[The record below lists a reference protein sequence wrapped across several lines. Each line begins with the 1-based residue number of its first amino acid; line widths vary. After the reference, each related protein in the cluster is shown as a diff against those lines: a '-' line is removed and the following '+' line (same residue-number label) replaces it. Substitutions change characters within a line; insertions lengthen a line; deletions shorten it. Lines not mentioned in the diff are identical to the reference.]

1 MCSKPESPQVRKNLT
16 NLIHSSE
23 SQEEATRN
31 PNPGSP
37 VDPLDIPS
45 QPAGSA
51 RSTRSKTTFQCI
63 SGCNIRNDKNMIR
76 CMHCMLRCHT
86 KCVGEASGYS
96 GVWACF
102 ECRLKPKQI
111 ASLVNDMKDA
121 LSQIRDLNHTIA
133 DLGVDT
139 NNLKDAMQTI
149 NSELC
154 QLRLLNVDLKKEN
167 SDLKTELAYLKK
179 IETSVSSKTVSTP
192 DLLIGSSVIRNI
204 EATDQSQLL
213 TTCISGIKFKAV
225 TEKLA
230 DLESQQKSFKT
241 IHVVTGSS
249 DCNLSE
255 STCESIK
262 QNVKESIDQ
271 ALKISENVQISSILP
286 RTDDQEANIKAEN
299 TNLSLKD
306 LCSEYD
312 KVSFCDQD
320 VNFRLADGSINDALL
335 VNDGLHP
342 NHKGSLRII
351 NNLKLNARVKK
362 FNRGSSTSWN
372 YEPKQYNMTYSQ

>member
-1 MCSKPESPQVRKNLT
+1 M
-16 NLIHSSE
+16 
-23 SQEEATRN
+23 
-31 PNPGSP
+31 
-37 VDPLDIPS
+37 
-45 QPAGSA
+45 
-51 RSTRSKTTFQCI
+51 
-63 SGCNIRNDKNMIR
+63 
-76 CMHCMLRCHT
+76 
-86 KCVGEASGYS
+86 
-96 GVWACF
+96 
-102 ECRLKPKQI
+102 
-111 ASLVNDMKDA
+111 
-121 LSQIRDLNHTIA
+121 
-133 DLGVDT
+133 
-139 NNLKDAMQTI
+139 
-149 NSELC
+149 
-154 QLRLLNVDLKKEN
+154 
-167 SDLKTELAYLKK
+167 
-179 IETSVSSKTVSTP
+179 
-192 DLLIGSSVIRNI
+192 
-204 EATDQSQLL
+204 
-213 TTCISGIKFKAV
+213 

-230 DLESQQKSFKT
+230 DLESQQKRFKT

-372 YEPKQYNMTYSQ
+372 YEPKQYNMTYPQRPLPSLLPTPPLLPTPNQGQLNNWNSQYANNSYNKYCTNCRRRDHHAYACPKTSNVMCYRCRCVGHRQKDCQS